1 MPPSGY
7 EVFREGDMQQAQD
20 SGRSRVGVGA
30 GQPAPAQDY
39 GSSDEKVEYEHPIGT
54 GDVGQAAA
62 EGSGASDDDATGGET
77 WSRALGGNTSTGMV
91 RILAAVAVFILVCA
105 SLFWLVAG

>member
-30 GQPAPAQDY
+30 GQPTPAQDY
-39 GSSDEKVEYEHPIGT
+39 GT